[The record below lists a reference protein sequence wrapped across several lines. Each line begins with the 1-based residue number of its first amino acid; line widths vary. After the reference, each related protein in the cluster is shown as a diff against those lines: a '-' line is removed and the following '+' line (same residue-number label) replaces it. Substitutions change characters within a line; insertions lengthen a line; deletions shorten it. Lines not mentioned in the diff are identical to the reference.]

1 MYVSANVPESFIGKI
16 KNGAIVDV
24 EVKSTGKIYKGKV
37 RQIGNYINPN
47 NRNFSIEVAVP
58 NSDNLLRP
66 NQVAVLKI
74 EDYKKP
80 NAILVPESIVT
91 ENAVGEKIIYT
102 VDTSGKEPKAIKKT
116 IVVGLTSGANIEVK
130 SGLNKGEQIIIEGA
144 RSVQNGDVVE
154 IIKK

>member
-1 MYVSANVPESFIGKI
+1 M
-16 KNGAIVDV
+16 
-24 EVKSTGKIYKGKV
+24 
-37 RQIGNYINPN
+37 
-47 NRNFSIEVAVP
+47 
-58 NSDNLLRP
+58 RP

-74 EDYKKP
+74 EDYKKA